1 MAAMMDNEYFR
12 KITTTA
18 ILIILVVLSFLIL
31 KPILLSIIMGLIMAV
46 VFSPA
51 YDWILRKTKMKSI
64 ALISICLFLM
74 VLIILLFWLLMP
86 IFVKQSFEIY
96 VAAQKIDFVQVFTKI
111 FPSLSAEEFTAQ
123 FGSIFSGFITSSLNS
138 LVTSVSSLL
147 LNFPII
153 FLHMIVVFAT
163 FFFVLKDKDEILEY
177 LKSLLP
183 FSKDVERRLFQSST
197 NITRSVI
204 YGQIVI
210 GFIQGLIAGLGF
222 LFFGVPNTIFLTLL
236 AVLAG
241 ILIIGPA
248 IIWIPVVIYL
258 LLAGNGFAA
267 AGVTFFGIISAV
279 IDNFL
284 RPFFISKSSK
294 MHPLLSLT
302 GMIGGVLFF
311 GILGFIIGPLVLA
324 YVIIILE
331 IYRGKEL
338 QGFLLKSPEPN

>member
-1 MAAMMDNEYFR
+1 MAAIMDNEYFR

-51 YDWILRKTKMKSI
+51 YDWILKKTKMKSV

-74 VLIILLFWLLMP
+74 TLIILLFWFLMP

-96 VAAQKIDFVQVFTKI
+96 VAAQQIDFVQVFTKI
-111 FPSLSAEEFTAQ
+111 FPSLSAADLSSQ
-123 FGSIFSGFITSSLNS
+123 FGSIFSGFVTSSLNS
-138 LVTSVSSLL
+138 LVTSVSGLL
-147 LNFPII
+147 LNFPVI

-163 FFFVLKDKDEILEY
+163 FFFVLKDKEEILEY

-222 LFFGVPNTIFLTLL
+222 LFFGVPNTLFLTLL
-236 AVLAG
+236 AILAG
-241 ILIIGPA
+241 ILIIGPT

-302 GMIGGVLFF
+302 GMIGGFLFF

-338 QGFLLKSPEPN
+338 QGFLLKSPEQN